1 MFYIKI
7 RSFGLTDAY
16 YVGMRGKTFNEL
28 SLCNGNGYATEKRA
42 RAAMY
47 RIVERNEQN
56 GIDNKL
62 YNIVFKQEEE

>member
-7 RSFGLTDAY
+7 KSFGLMDTCY
-16 YVGMRGKTFNEL
+16 IGMRGRTFNEL
-28 SLCNGNGYATEKRA
+28 SHCNGNGYATEKRA
-42 RAAMY
+42 RAAMH

-62 YNIVFKQEEE
+62 YDIVFKQEEE